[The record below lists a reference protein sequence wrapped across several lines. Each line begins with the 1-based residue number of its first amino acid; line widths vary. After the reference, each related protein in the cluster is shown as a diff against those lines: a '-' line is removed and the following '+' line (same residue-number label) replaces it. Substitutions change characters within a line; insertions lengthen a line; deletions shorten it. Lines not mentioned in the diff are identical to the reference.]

1 MTEPTRSRPPRP
13 PQANASRGVALVAV
27 AVLIGA
33 LLIWKNPGTGQV
45 TTSQDLHSETSTTQ
59 GGGDGESDTS
69 TTTTAPSSTSV
80 PIADLKVTVANAAGV
95 SGAAGT
101 IADKLTEAGYQ
112 NPAALNGS
120 PGQPTKVFFDSGYEA
135 DAKAVA
141 TALGLPETVVE
152 ARPPEID
159 IEAAGKNAQVIVI
172 LGDGFDPE
180 NPGAA
185 AGADAA
191 ADGSATTA
199 VGAATTAASATTAA
213 G

>member
-45 TTSQDLHSETSTTQ
+45 ATSQDLHSETSTTQ
-59 GGGDGESDTS
+59 NAERGTS

-95 SGAAGT
+95 QGAAGT
-101 IADKLTEAGYQ
+101 VADKLTEAGYQ
-112 NPAALNGS
+112 KPAPLNGS
-120 PGQPTKVFFDSGYEA
+120 PGQPTKVYFDPTLEA
-135 DAKAVA
+135 DARAVA
-141 TALGLPETVVE
+141 KAIGLPDSVVE

-159 IEAAGKNAQVIVI
+159 IEAEGKNAQVIVI
-172 LGDGFDPE
+172 LGEGFDPD

-185 AGADAA
+185 AAA
-191 ADGSATTA
+191 GSATT
-199 VGAATTAASATTAA
+199 VAAGSTTTAS